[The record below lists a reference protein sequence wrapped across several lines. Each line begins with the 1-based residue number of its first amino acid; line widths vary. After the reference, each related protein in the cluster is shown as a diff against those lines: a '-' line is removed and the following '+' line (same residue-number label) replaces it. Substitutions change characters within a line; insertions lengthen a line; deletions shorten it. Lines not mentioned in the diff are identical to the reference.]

1 MVQQLFATSG
11 AAQDEVTFK
20 LANDVSAD
28 QSSEI
33 ARMEKML
40 AALPSPRPS

>member
-1 MVQQLFATSG
+1 M
-11 AAQDEVTFK
+11 TFK

-33 ARMEKML
+33 ARMESML
-40 AALPSPRPS
+40 AALTSERHTQ